1 MHWLAIV
8 FLVIK
13 AIDNI
18 LDNVIVLGTGS
29 YNSFL
34 AYLCGAGLN
43 AFAWVYILTYLIRG

>member
-8 FLVIK
+8 LLVLK
-13 AIDNI
+13 AIDD
-18 LDNVIVLGTGS
+18 LVDNTVVLGTGS

-34 AYLCGAGLN
+34 GCLCGAGLN

>member
-8 FLVIK
+8 FLVLK
-13 AIDNI
+13 AIDD
-18 LDNVIVLGTGS
+18 LVDNTVVLGAGS

>member
-8 FLVIK
+8 FLVLK
-13 AIDNI
+13 ALNDVIENLDKLID
-18 LDNVIVLGTGS
+18 GE

-34 AYLCGAGLN
+34 GHLCGAALN